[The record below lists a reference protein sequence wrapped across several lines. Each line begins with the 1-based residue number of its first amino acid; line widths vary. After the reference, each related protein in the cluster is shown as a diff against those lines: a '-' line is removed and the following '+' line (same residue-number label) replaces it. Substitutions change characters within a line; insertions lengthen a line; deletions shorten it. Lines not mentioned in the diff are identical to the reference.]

1 MPRHRRRTSLRL
13 VALLAVTALAFAACG
28 DDDDDGDTNAGGS
41 DTTAAQSSGGTTYA
55 LAFAGP
61 LTGPNANLG
70 INIRDGA
77 KVAVDE
83 ANKAGGDI
91 RFVLKSF
98 DTQGDPAQAPT
109 VKDKYINDDSI
120 IGIVGPAFS
129 GESKAAGPIF
139 AQAGLNT
146 ITASATNPALS
157 ENGWKTF
164 NRILGNDA
172 TQGPAAAKYIK
183 DVLKADKVFVS
194 DDTSEYGKGLADIV
208 KKDLG
213 AAVAG
218 SDQTAADGKQDDFSA
233 TVTKAKASG
242 ATVFFYGGYYSNA
255 SKLAKQ
261 LKDGGFTGQFV
272 AADGVKDDGFI
283 KGAGAA
289 AEGVIV
295 TCPCLPPDQAPD
307 FATAYKKAYNS
318 DPATYSAEAYDAAN
332 VFLAGI
338 KAGKTSSE
346 DMKSFI
352 SSYDE
357 KGVTKQVKFDAKGEP
372 AEVTVWAYKVERGK
386 IVADQEVK

>member
-1 MPRHRRRTSLRL
+1 MRSVFKFGAPL
-13 VALLAVTALAFAACG
+13 VAAALALSAC
-28 DDDDDGDTNAGGS
+28 
-41 DTTAAQSSGGTTYA
+41 GGTTGDDTGSGSGDKACDLKIGY
-55 LAFAGP
+55 FGP
-61 LTGPNANLG
+61 LTGDAANLG
-70 INIRDGA
+70 INIKNGA
-77 KVAVDE
+77 ELAVKEYNEENADCKVTLA
-83 ANKAGGDI
+83 
-91 RFVLKSF
+91 SF
-98 DTQGDPAQAPT
+98 DSQGDPAQAPGLAQKA
-109 VKDKYINDDSI
+109 VSDKKLV
-120 IGIVGPAFS
+120 GIVGPAFS

-208 KKDLG
+208 KKDL
-213 AAVAG
+213 ASAVVAT
-218 SDQTAADGKQDDFSA
+218 DQTAADGKQDDFSP

-255 SKLAKQ
+255 SKLVKQ

-289 AEGVIV
+289 AEGAIV
-295 TCPCLPPDQAPD
+295 TCPCLPPDQAPE
-307 FATAYKKAYNS
+307 FAAAYKKAYNS

-332 VFLAGI
+332 VFLAAI
-338 KAGKTSSE
+338 KAGKTASA
-346 DMKSFI
+346 DMEAFI
-352 SSYDE
+352 GSYDQ
-357 KGVTKQVKFDAKGEP
+357 KGVTKQVKFDDKGEP
-372 AEVTVWAYKVERGK
+372 ADVTVWAYKVEGGK
-386 IVADQEVK
+386 IVPDQEIK

>member
-1 MPRHRRRTSLRL
+1 LRSVFKFGAPL
-13 VALLAVTALAFAACG
+13 VAAALALSAC
-28 DDDDDGDTNAGGS
+28 
-41 DTTAAQSSGGTTYA
+41 GGTTNDSGSGSSGSKA
-55 LAFAGP
+55 CDLKIGFFGA
-61 LTGPNANLG
+61 LTGDAANLG
-70 INIRDGA
+70 INIKNGA
-77 KVAVDE
+77 ELAVTQYNEKNADCKVSMA
-83 ANKAGGDI
+83 
-91 RFVLKSF
+91 SF
-98 DTQGDPAQAPT
+98 DSQGDPAQAPGLAQKA
-109 VKDKYINDDSI
+109 VSDKKLV
-120 IGIVGPAFS
+120 GIVGPAFS

-164 NRILGNDA
+164 HRILGNDA

-183 DVLKADKVFVS
+183 DILKSDKVFVS

-213 AAVAG
+213 SAVVA
-218 SDQTAADGKQDDFSA
+218 SDQTAADGKQDDFSP
-233 TVTKAKASG
+233 TVTKAKSSG

-289 AEGVIV
+289 AEGAIV

-332 VFLAGI
+332 VFLAAI
-338 KAGKTSSE
+338 KAGKTSSK
-346 DMKSFI
+346 DMMDFI
-352 SSYDE
+352 SSYDQ

-372 AEVTVWAYKVERGK
+372 AEVTVWAYKVEGGK
-386 IVADQEVK
+386 IVKDQEIK

>member
-1 MPRHRRRTSLRL
+1 LRSVFKFGAPL
-13 VALLAVTALAFAACG
+13 VAAALALSACGGTTG
-28 DDDDDGDTNAGGS
+28 DDDSGSGD
-41 DTTAAQSSGGTTYA
+41 AACDLKIGY
-55 LAFAGP
+55 FGP
-61 LTGPNANLG
+61 LTGDAANLG
-70 INIRDGA
+70 INIKNGA
-77 KVAVDE
+77 ELAVKEYNDKNADCKVAL
-83 ANKAGGDI
+83 A
-91 RFVLKSF
+91 SF
-98 DTQGDPAQAPT
+98 DSQGDPAQAPGLAQKA
-109 VKDKYINDDSI
+109 VSDKKLV
-120 IGIVGPAFS
+120 GVVGPAFS

-213 AAVAG
+213 SVVAG

-289 AEGVIV
+289 AEGAIV
-295 TCPCLPPDQAPD
+295 TCPCLPPDQAPE
-307 FATAYKKAYNS
+307 FAAAYKKAYNS

-332 VFLAGI
+332 VFLAAI
-338 KAGKTSSE
+338 KAGKTASA
-346 DMKSFI
+346 DMEAFI
-352 SSYDE
+352 GSYDQ
-357 KGVTKQVKFDAKGEP
+357 KGVTKQVKFDDKGEP
-372 AEVTVWAYKVERGK
+372 AAVSVWAYKVEGGK
-386 IVADQEVK
+386 IVPDQEIK